1 MQSLEVYV
9 FDDASTE
16 EGYVGMTRLPL
27 LELAEGQPITGTFQL
42 HDVSRT
48 VHIVIIIV

>member
-9 FDDASTE
+9 FDDESTE